1 MIELLAK
8 KNKKYQKARLY
19 VVVTQGIITMVILGV
34 GGMFLGINIYKK
46 NYTVGLILSVV
57 GILIGLIYLIIT
69 VWNENSDN
77 DKKGL

>member
-1 MIELLAK
+1 MIELLGK